1 MNALKLLPRRIFAF
15 VARDFRLFVS
25 YRMQFFMR
33 IVSVLA
39 VVTTLFSISKIF
51 SGFTDPQY
59 SQWRDPL
66 ASWLTGLAVLNYFM
80 TGFSSLANSI
90 RQEQMQGTLESVLL
104 TPINLPTV
112 IVASSAWDF
121 LETTFF
127 SFLYLFF
134 GRVFFGVHYRGS
146 FFLAVVFLLLTT
158 VVLACLGILSASFAM
173 VFKRGDPFGIFLGAG
188 SALFSGVFFPTQL
201 LREYA
206 GPKLGNISLLLP
218 ATYGLDGIRQV
229 LIEGHGL
236 GEVTQ
241 PLFTLLCFLVVLLPF
256 SLWVF
261 DRAVHRFANVVEPT
275 PGIVFRKHP
284 VEIDTDAG
292 TLAGQAFIHREHR
305 LSGFFRFIRFRQF
318 SRADGKHRLDR
329 LAALE
334 PVVLAKPVEIP
345 DPRIIRALRVTA
357 GYAQGVGQAIV
368 ADLAFGSL
376 QCQHDGLAVL
386 VAQCLRNIWCLLE
399 LLRVERDVK
408 LMAVLR
414 LGQRA
419 LE

>member
-1 MNALKLLPRRIFAF
+1 MNSLKLLPRRIFAF

-25 YRMQFFMR
+25 YRMQFFLR
-33 IVSVLA
+33 VISILA
-39 VVTTLFSISKIF
+39 VVTTLFFISKIF
-51 SGFTDPQY
+51 AGFTDPQF

-112 IVASSAWDF
+112 IVSSSAWDF

-134 GRVFFGVHYRGS
+134 GWVFFGVQYRGS
-146 FFLAVVFLLLTT
+146 FFLAVLFLLLTT

-201 LREYA
+201 LKTHA
-206 GPKLGNISLLLP
+206 GPTLGNISLLLP
-218 ATYGLDGIRQV
+218 ATHGLQGIRQV

-236 GEVTQ
+236 SEVTQ
-241 PLFTLLCFLVVLLPF
+241 PLITLFGFLIVLLPF

-261 DRAVHRFANVVEPT
+261 GRAVRRA
-275 PGIVFRKHP
+275 K
-284 VEIDTDAG
+284 
-292 TLAGQAFIHREHR
+292 RE
-305 LSGFFRFIRFRQF
+305 
-318 SRADGKHRLDR
+318 
-329 LAALE
+329 
-334 PVVLAKPVEIP
+334 
-345 DPRIIRALRVTA
+345 
-357 GYAQGVGQAIV
+357 
-368 ADLAFGSL
+368 GSL
-376 QCQHDGLAVL
+376 IQY
-386 VAQCLRNIWCLLE
+386 
-399 LLRVERDVK
+399 
-408 LMAVLR
+408 
-414 LGQRA
+414 
-419 LE
+419 